1 MGEHRRPVAAAGV
14 LRLTPRDGPEAGPR
28 PPVRYPRDVE
38 RLSPGQRWV
47 IGLGAFA
54 LVCLVVGLTGL
65 VVGLSNRYGCLGPGD
80 VWPESRCLGDDSGV
94 VWGSVLGVVGL
105 LHLGLTG
112 VAGALVWTVSPT
124 IGPKP
129 VERAAR
135 VAGTVHRVFSYG
147 TLRQPLVQ
155 ESLFGDHVP
164 TEPDDLPGWRL
175 DWVTIT
181 DPDVI
186 RTSGSDRHA
195 ILRRGSSS
203 DVVEGSVLTLG
214 HEWHLRVV
222 DDYEVADYQRIEVTL
237 VSGTTAWVYVSAED
251 A

>member
-1 MGEHRRPVAAAGV
+1 MK
-14 LRLTPRDGPEAGPR
+14 
-28 PPVRYPRDVE
+28 

-47 IGLGAFA
+47 IGLGTFA
-54 LVCLVVGLTGL
+54 MVCLVVGI
-65 VVGLSNRYGCLGPGD
+65 VAIAVGVANGNAMCGPFDEDG
-80 VWPESRCLGDDSGV
+80 VLEACPGNTSGI

-112 VAGALVWTVSPT
+112 LAGALVWTSSPT

-129 VERAAR
+129 VVRPAP
-135 VAGTVHRVFSYG
+135 VAGATHRVFSYG

-164 TEPDDLPGWRL
+164 TEPDALPGWRL

-186 RTSGSDRHA
+186 RTSGSDRHP
-195 ILRRGSSS
+195 ILRRGTPE
-203 DVVEGSVLTLG
+203 DRVDGSCLVLG
-214 HEWHLRVV
+214 YEWQLRAV

-237 VSGTTAWVYVSAED
+237 ASGTTAWVYVAAED

>member
-1 MGEHRRPVAAAGV
+1 MK
-14 LRLTPRDGPEAGPR
+14 RL
-28 PPVRYPRDVE
+28 
-38 RLSPGQRWV
+38 LPGQRWV

-54 LVCLVVGLTGL
+54 LACLVVGIIGL

-80 VWPESRCLGDDSGV
+80 VWPENRCLGDDSGI
-94 VWGSVLGVVGL
+94 VWGGVLGVVGL

-112 VAGALVWTVSPT
+112 LAGALVWTSSPT

-129 VERAAR
+129 VVRPASVASAA
-135 VAGTVHRVFSYG
+135 HRVFSYG

-164 TEPDDLPGWRL
+164 TEPDALPGWRL

-181 DPDVI
+181 DPEVI
-186 RTSGSDRHA
+186 RTSGSDRHP
-195 ILRRGSSS
+195 ILRRGTPEDRVDGASL
-203 DVVEGSVLTLG
+203 VLGS
-214 HEWHLRVV
+214 EWQLRAV

-237 VSGTTAWVYVSAED
+237 ASGTTAWVYVAAED

>member
-1 MGEHRRPVAAAGV
+1 MK
-14 LRLTPRDGPEAGPR
+14 
-28 PPVRYPRDVE
+28 

-54 LVCLVVGLTGL
+54 LVCLVVGIIGL

-80 VWPESRCLGDDSGV
+80 TWPQERCLGDDSGI

-112 VAGALVWTVSPT
+112 LAGALVWTSSPT

-129 VERAAR
+129 VVRPAP
-135 VAGTVHRVFSYG
+135 VAGATHRVFSYG

-164 TEPDDLPGWRL
+164 TEPDALPGWRL
-175 DWVTIT
+175 DWVSIT
-181 DPDVI
+181 DPGVI
-186 RTSGSDRHA
+186 RTSGSDRHP
-195 ILRRGSSS
+195 ILRRGAPEDRVDGASL
-203 DVVEGSVLTLG
+203 VLG
-214 HEWHLRVV
+214 YEWQLRAV

-237 VSGTTAWVYVSAED
+237 ASGTTAWVYVAAED
-251 A
+251 V